1 MSLAKRPWNLS
12 IRQRLLIVLFCGFYL
27 FVYRP
32 WAEPNPSIAAS
43 VYAGSAAMLAL
54 AALPPRLRLIYA
66 VGIALAIAFV
76 VFVAGRAVIGL
87 QA

>member
-1 MSLAKRPWNLS
+1 MSLTKRPWNLS
-12 IRQRLLIVLFCGFYL
+12 IWQRLLVALFCGVYL
-27 FVYRP
+27 FAYRP

-54 AALPPRLRLIYA
+54 AVLPPRLRLIHV
-66 VGIALAIAFV
+66 VGIALAIAFL